1 MTFKEQVLENISLI
15 NLLIKDDRFSE
26 KLDTAIEKIV
36 STVNLELPL
45 LVCGNGGSSADAEHI
60 VGELVGRFL
69 KERKAINAISLS
81 SNSASITAWSNDY
94 DYSSVFERQ
103 VEAHGKKG
111 GILLC
116 ISTSGNSKNV
126 ILAAKKA
133 KELKLFVIGLTGE
146 GGGDLSKYCDILLD
160 VPSRKTPRI
169 QELHILTY
177 HYLCEKIEENYR
189 G

>member
-1 MTFKEQVLENISLI
+1 MTFKEQLLENIYLI
-15 NLLIKDDRFSE
+15 NLLSKDDKFIN
-26 KLDTAIEKIV
+26 KLDLAIEKIV
-36 STVNLELPL
+36 DSANSELPL
-45 LVCGNGGSSADAEHI
+45 LVCGNGGSSADSEHI

-81 SNSASITAWSNDY
+81 SNSASLTAWSNDY
-94 DYSSVFERQ
+94 DYSTIFERQ
-103 VEAHGKKG
+103 VEAHGKRG
-111 GILLC
+111 GILLG

-133 KELKLFVIGLTGE
+133 KELNLFVICLTGE
-146 GGGDLSKYCDILLD
+146 GGGELAKFCDILLD
-160 VPSRKTPRI
+160 VPSKKTPRI

-177 HYLCEKIEENYR
+177 HYLCEKVELLYK

>member
-1 MTFKEQVLENISLI
+1 MTFKEQLLENINLISL
-15 NLLIKDDRFSE
+15 LSKDNKFEE
-26 KLDTAIEKIV
+26 KLEFAIEKIV
-36 STVNLELPL
+36 SSVSAELPL
-45 LVCGNGGSSADAEHI
+45 LVCGNGGSAADSEHI

-81 SNSASITAWSNDY
+81 SNSASLTAWSNDY
-94 DYSSVFERQ
+94 DYSTIFERQ
-103 VEAHGKKG
+103 VEAYGKKG
-111 GILLC
+111 GVLLG

-133 KELKLFVIGLTGE
+133 KELNLFVIGLTGE
-146 GGGDLSKYCDILLD
+146 GGGLLARDCDILLD
-160 VPSRKTPRI
+160 VPSNKTPRI

-177 HYLCEKIEENYR
+177 HYLCERVELLYK